1 MDTEVRLSSI
11 LTTEMPECKMVGIKT
26 ELQLITTYNK
36 QELHEGRELCFYLLL
51 SFPNLFT
58 VRLHLKNWLLALS
71 LYSETHQS
79 TAPLMHTQ
87 LPISFTQPCLLKM
100 NGQQMETR
108 KKQNHPK
115 TKNKSKQFGGNR
127 DCRHRRNR
135 NEINEQIKN
144 SVIHVLIDK
153 TSCDNVSTTGCWK
166 KRGEEEKHRK
176 WVLKRE
182 EVGEAGEGEW
192 NGVE

>member
-1 MDTEVRLSSI
+1 MTLKVQCMDTEVHLSSI
-11 LTTEMPECKMVGIKT
+11 LTTGMPACKMVGIKT

-36 QELHEGRELCFYLLL
+36 QECHERRELCFYLLL

-58 VRLHLKNWLLALS
+58 VRLQLKNWLLALS

-108 KKQNHPK
+108 KKKITPKPK
-115 TKNKSKQFGGNR
+115 TNQSN
-127 DCRHRRNR
+127 
-135 NEINEQIKN
+135 
-144 SVIHVLIDK
+144 L
-153 TSCDNVSTTGCWK
+153 
-166 KRGEEEKHRK
+166 GETETAGIEETETK
-176 WVLKRE
+176 
-182 EVGEAGEGEW
+182 
-192 NGVE
+192 